1 MSCSLDGL
9 DVRAVNVGY
18 LRQHVVASSSQLGLL
33 ERSIW
38 DNITY
43 GLDVATS
50 PVSFQQVEQAAKVA
64 QVHDFVT
71 QLPLGYD
78 TPLGGTAMTH
88 LSEGQKQRIALAR
101 ALLREP
107 AVLIL
112 DEATTALDAEHEQ
125 EQLQLAARCCYGSH
139 GSRLRSL
146 TGFGNGTCLCT
157 YDGGERSPKLLS
169 CSHTVCRSCLER
181 LAVAT
186 GAREGG
192 CLRCPICREAV
203 PLPEPGVGALPP
215 SFLVNQLL
223 DLVASRRREVVPK
236 CATHP
241 GAPELLFCESCD
253 QAFCGVCLGD
263 AHADSRHTVVPFSI
277 AVKRMSEILLYKGP
291 EAGGTMTASTLVETV
306 SLNYEDFSESFLTC
320 STCLCTYDGGE
331 RSPKLLSCSHT
342 AQLCLNKLDAAVE
355 AVGTEI
361 AQLDQS
367 AEEVTDQVEA
377 SFREV
382 QDLLE
387 QRRKTLL
394 AALQA
399 LWDGKKGLLQEQL
412 DLIQAERSQLERECG
427 ATDGQLE
434 VRNLTKKISDLDS
447 KMGSLGLLAEPRENS
462 YLRYDYGHNGAL
474 EDVSRAL
481 GVFGRLQ
488 TSRTFPPLCTLAVAD
503 CPAHLEA
510 SAVLRTFDYEGRPRT
525 TGGDPVTVELTES
538 EGEKKQL
545 DVRLTDLGN
554 GEYVLAFRPPRVG
567 RYSLAAAVLGRSLQG
582 SPFEFAATNGVDPDV
597 VFGRRGSGDDCF
609 LQPVAAVY
617 GPGGLVYVL
626 DTGNCRI
633 KGRGKGRFSG
643 LCFDSEGRVLAARS
657 DRSKNSVLLFDA
669 VGGALAFT
677 IESRSGRLG
686 RPGGV
691 AALPGSRAA
700 VVDLGNNC
708 VKKYRYQ

>member
-1 MSCSLDGL
+1 MTASTLVETVSLNYEDFSESFLTCS
-9 DVRAVNVGY
+9 
-18 LRQHVVASSSQLGLL
+18 
-33 ERSIW
+33 
-38 DNITY
+38 
-43 GLDVATS
+43 
-50 PVSFQQVEQAAKVA
+50 
-64 QVHDFVT
+64 
-71 QLPLGYD
+71 
-78 TPLGGTAMTH
+78 
-88 LSEGQKQRIALAR
+88 
-101 ALLREP
+101 
-107 AVLIL
+107 
-112 DEATTALDAEHEQ
+112 
-125 EQLQLAARCCYGSH
+125 
-139 GSRLRSL
+139 
-146 TGFGNGTCLCT
+146 TCLCT

-253 QAFCGVCLGD
+253 HAFCGVCLGD

-277 AVKRMSEILLYKGP
+277 AVKRMSEILLYKANTFP
-291 EAGGTMTASTLVETV
+291 PLPVQ
-306 SLNYEDFSESFLTC
+306 
-320 STCLCTYDGGE
+320 
-331 RSPKLLSCSHT
+331 

-412 DLIQAERSQLERECG
+412 DLIQAERSRLERECG

-525 TGGDPVTVELTES
+525 TGGDPVTVELTEC

-545 DVRLTDLGN
+545 DVRLTDLGT
-554 GEYVLAFRPPRVG
+554 GEYILAFRPPRVG

-582 SPFEFAATNGVDPDV
+582 SPFEFTATDGVDPDV

-633 KGRGKGRFSG
+633 KVLTPELAFVRHLVGVGVEERGGTGLAVSPLEGTLLVCNWKTRRVTEFDAEGTVVHGFTHAELREPTTLAVNSVGDVFVVDSSERCVFVFDRDGTLKKRIDGRVVSSGFNPSAIGVAPDNRVLVAGSTIYVLDSDGKPAGAMFREGRGKGRFSG
-643 LCFDSEGRVLAARS
+643 LCFDAEGRVLAARS

-677 IESRSGRLG
+677 IESRSSRLG